1 MAQRTSCFWRW
12 ERRVKSRSVCWGLE
26 RSYGQRRGDESKVH
40 EKTHLVDL
48 DALILGDDTGSR
60 ARSVEQ
66 HPIESTDN
74 LGELPSIQVGNDD
87 VSASQPGDVSSE
99 TLDTTPRGI
108 VGPDLSGVAH
118 ESRHVGRLSSRGG
131 GHVEYALVGLGTE
144 GDDGEE
150 GGGGLED
157 VVAGE
162 VFGGGTC
169 SSIGNQRKLNRTTER
184 RENSPTGT
192 PPPEKTCSP
201 TLLHPPS
208 SGSRLTPRL
217 MRA

>member
-1 MAQRTSCFWRW
+1 M
-12 ERRVKSRSVCWGLE
+12 
-26 RSYGQRRGDESKVH
+26 
-40 EKTHLVDL
+40 
-48 DALILGDDTGSR
+48 
-60 ARSVEQ
+60 
-66 HPIESTDN
+66 
-74 LGELPSIQVGNDD
+74 
-87 VSASQPGDVSSE
+87 
-99 TLDTTPRGI
+99 
-108 VGPDLSGVAH
+108 
-118 ESRHVGRLSSRGG
+118 
-131 GHVEYALVGLGTE
+131 GLGTE

-157 VVAGE
+157 VVSGE

-169 SSIGNQRKLNRTTER
+169 SRLRVSDFWVTTSR
-184 RENSPTGT
+184 AENSPTGT